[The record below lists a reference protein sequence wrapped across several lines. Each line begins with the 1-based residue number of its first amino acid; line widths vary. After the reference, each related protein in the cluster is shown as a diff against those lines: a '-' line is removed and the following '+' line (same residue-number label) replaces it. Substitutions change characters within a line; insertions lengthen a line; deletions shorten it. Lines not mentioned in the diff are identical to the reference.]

1 MSTPNS
7 GDSSDDDVADMLQSI
22 LSSDFQGIDKSIYF
36 NSRNLQEE
44 NSSEEED
51 KSPITDHIGASS
63 PTLNEDSEDIDRLT
77 EYEALT
83 NAVDDDNDDFGDF
96 MFTGSLDSNISPEMN
111 SSEINEY
118 KDFADFESNA
128 ITTAVNDTFTSIPPL
143 SDGNLTQLPSSTR
156 G

>member
-1 MSTPNS
+1 MSTANF
-7 GDSSDDDVADMLQSI
+7 GDSSDEEVDMLQSI

-36 NSRNLQEE
+36 TSRNLQEE
-44 NSSEEED
+44 NSSDEED
-51 KSPITDHIGASS
+51 ESPITGHVDASS

-96 MFTGSLDSNISPEMN
+96 MVTSSLDSNISPEINSSEIN

-128 ITTAVNDTFTSIPPL
+128 INTAANDTFTSIPPL
-143 SDGNLTQLPSSTR
+143 SDGTVT
-156 G
+156 